1 MRQPAHRGLRL
12 DVAALTLLAA
22 GIAPAAF
29 AQGAPQAVEPPSS
42 ATASLPAI
50 NVRDTYE
57 REDLPRL
64 APGRKAASGARLG
77 ILGATPIVDAPVHIN
92 AYTRELAEDWS
103 ALTLQDVLKNDS
115 AVVFTTNESHMLQN
129 FNLRGLNMG
138 AIDIG
143 TNGLYGIAP
152 ANQVPIELF
161 ERVEVLRG
169 PNVLLSGMPPASSV
183 AGTVNMVT
191 KRALGKPI
199 AELTASYASD
209 SYAQVHADL
218 GKRFG
223 PEQRLG
229 LRFNGVYGSGD
240 RGAED
245 EKQERRMGALGLDY
259 LGDAARF
266 SLDVYSSVNEIENG
280 SPGMFS
286 FLGNAAIPGVG
297 VLLGPPAG
305 DTNMFRGTRGR
316 YDNEGLLARAELDF
330 SRDWQGYVAV
340 GGSNSKGQGLMFGTR
355 AIVTGLD
362 GTTRGAIYHVD
373 TRSER
378 RTAEAGVIGRFET
391 GAIRHRA
398 QLSFNVLRVREGT
411 NNTPCN
417 YCYTT
422 NMYDPVQPAF
432 PDAPVWTGWESARA
446 ATKYNFTSVAVADTM
461 SFAGDRMLLTIGGRH
476 QTVKAPYDG
485 YSESRFSPMAAA
497 VVRPWGDRVSL
508 FGNYSEGLEPGEVVG
523 TGFAN
528 EGEALP
534 PIVTKQVEA
543 GVKLQAGEL
552 THTVS
557 AFQIRRPSFVTNA
570 ANARVAD
577 GEQRLRGI
585 EWSVFGKLTEDIS
598 LLGGISHIQSE
609 QRDTGLDT
617 YGTPDWRV
625 RLGLDW
631 QAPVQGL
638 RLGGRVNYTGSQWSD
653 SRNQIELPS
662 WHTFDLT
669 ASYATRF
676 GNTPV
681 RFNASVENV
690 ADRKYWIGTFSDGFV
705 MPGAPRT
712 FRVSTTTAF

>member
-1 MRQPAHRGLRL
+1 MRQASSGRPRL
-12 DVAALTLLAA
+12 HAFTCALLAVGVVPAAL
-22 GIAPAAF
+22 
-29 AQGAPQAVEPPSS
+29 AQGTSQPAPS
-42 ATASLPAI
+42 AESASPALPEVH
-50 NVRDTYE
+50 VRDTYE

-64 APGRKAASGARLG
+64 APGRKAAHGARLG
-77 ILGATPIVDAPVHIN
+77 ILGATPIVDAPVHVN
-92 AYTRELAEDWS
+92 TYTRELAEDWT

-129 FNLRGLNMG
+129 FNLRGLNMS
-138 AIDIG
+138 AIDIA

-152 ANQVPIELF
+152 ANHVPVELF

-169 PNVLLSGMPPASSV
+169 PNVLLSGMPPASGV

-199 AELTASYASD
+199 AELTASYVSD
-209 SYAQVHADL
+209 SYMQVHADL

-245 EKQERRMGALGLDY
+245 ETQERRMGALGLDY
-259 LGDAARF
+259 LGDRARF
-266 SLDVYSSVNEIENG
+266 SLDVYSTVNEIDNG

-286 FLGNAAIPGVG
+286 FLGTGTIPGVG
-297 VLLGPPAG
+297 VLLAPPRG
-305 DTNMFRGTRGR
+305 DTNMFRGTHGE

-330 SRDWQGYVAV
+330 SSAWQGYVAV
-340 GGSNSKGQGLMFGTR
+340 GGSNSKGKGLMFGTR

-378 RTAEAGVIGRFET
+378 RTAEAGAIGKFDT
-391 GAIRHRA
+391 GGIRHRA

-422 NMYDPVQPAF
+422 NMYDPVTPVF
-432 PDAPVWTGWESARA
+432 PDAPAWTGWESARA
-446 ATKYNFTSVAVADTM
+446 ATRYHFTSVAIADTM
-461 SFAGDRMLLTIGGRH
+461 SFGGDRLLVTVGGRH
-476 QTVKAPYDG
+476 QTVKASYDG
-485 YSESRFSPMAAA
+485 YSESRFSPMVGA
-497 VVRPWGDRVSL
+497 VLRPWGERISL

-523 TGFAN
+523 PGFAN
-528 EGEALP
+528 EGESLP
-534 PIVTKQVEA
+534 PLVTKQVEA
-543 GVKLQAGEL
+543 GVKVQAGEL
-552 THTVS
+552 THTIS
-557 AFQIRRPSFVTNA
+557 AFQIRRPSFVTDA

-585 EWSVFGKLTEDIS
+585 EWSVFGRLTQTVS
-598 LLGGISHIQSE
+598 LLGGISRIESE

-625 RLGLDW
+625 RLGMDW
-631 QAPVQGL
+631 QTPVQGL
-638 RLGGRVNYTGSQWSD
+638 KVGGRVNYTSSQWSD
-653 SRNQIELPS
+653 SRNLIRMPS
-662 WHTFDLT
+662 WHTFDLA

-676 GNTPV
+676 GRTPV

-690 ADRKYWIGTFSDGFV
+690 ADRKYWIGTFGDGFV

-712 FRVSTTTAF
+712 FRVSTTVSF